1 MLISAFDAVLSDL
14 DGVVY
19 AGPNAISGAPQALG
33 RLAGVGVE
41 LAYITNNASR
51 SPEVVARHVRQLG
64 APASAGSVFGSADA
78 GADLLAERI
87 PAKSKVLV
95 VGSAYLRDC
104 VVARGMTLAE
114 SADESPAAVIQ
125 GFDPDVNW
133 RDLAEAAHAVN
144 GGAIWVATN
153 TDMTIPRARGIAPGN
168 GTLVRAVSAATGT
181 LPVVAGK
188 PEPLLFQVAAEQLE
202 ASRPL
207 VVGDRLDTDILGG
220 NRAGFATAVVL
231 TGVDDAEAVLGAP
244 ADERPRYILANL
256 AELFADYPVSR
267 ATGQQMACGDARAA
281 VTGET
286 ITVTG
291 ERGDLNAWRAA
302 CSAWWYANPRSAERT
317 TPEINFSS

>member
-19 AGPNAISGAPQALG
+19 AGPDAIPGAPEALG

-51 SPEVVARHVRQLG
+51 SPEVVARHIRQLG
-64 APASAGSVFGSADA
+64 APADAGNVFGSADA
-78 GADLLAERI
+78 GADLLAEQI

-104 VVARGMTLAE
+104 VVARGLTLAE
-114 SADESPAAVIQ
+114 SAEEAPAAVIQ

-133 RDLAEAAHAVN
+133 RDLAEAAHAIN
-144 GGAIWVATN
+144 GGATWVATN

-168 GTLVRAVSAATGT
+168 GSLVAAVATAT
-181 LPVVAGK
+181 RSRPIVAGK
-188 PEPLLFQVAAEQLE
+188 PEPLLFHVAAEQLE

-231 TGVDDAEAVLGAP
+231 TGVDDATAVLGAP
-244 ADERPRYILANL
+244 SDQRPRYILGTL
-256 AELFADYPVSR
+256 AELFGDYPVVR
-267 ATGQQMACGDARAA
+267 ATGKQIVCGEARAG
-281 VTGET
+281 VEGNT

-291 ERGDLNAWRAA
+291 SRADLDAWRAA
-302 CSAWWYANPRSAERT
+302 CCAWWYAHPQESGST
-317 TPEINFSS
+317 TPELNFSS

>member
-19 AGPNAISGAPQALG
+19 AGPDAISGAPEALG

-51 SPEVVARHVRQLG
+51 SPDVVARHIRQLG
-64 APASAGSVFGSADA
+64 APASAGNVFGSADA

-104 VVARGMTLAE
+104 VVARGLALAE

-125 GFDPDVNW
+125 GFDPEVNW

-168 GTLVRAVSAATGT
+168 GSLVQAVSTATGT
-181 LPVVAGK
+181 TPVVAGK
-188 PEPLLFQVAAEQLE
+188 PEPRLFQIASEQLE

-207 VVGDRLDTDILGG
+207 VIGDRLDTDILGG

-231 TGVDDAEAVLGAP
+231 TGVDDAASVLGAP
-244 ADERPRYILANL
+244 ADQRPRYLLATL
-256 AELFADYPVSR
+256 AELFSDYPVVR
-267 ATGQQMACGDARAA
+267 ATGKQIVCGSARAA
-281 VTGET
+281 VVDG
-286 ITVTG
+286 IISVTG
-291 ERGDLNAWRAA
+291 ERGDLDAWRAA
-302 CSAWWYANPRSAERT
+302 CCAWWYANPRTAERT